1 MTEAQAFLHAGFT
14 DFVHVDPKRRAGKKR
29 LTWTRVLQQE
39 IVTVRLVADAT
50 GWRGGWIT

>member
-1 MTEAQAFLHAGFT
+1 MTEAPAFVHAGFT

-29 LTWTRVLQQE
+29 LAGTRVLQQE
-39 IVTVRLVADAT
+39 IVPVRLVADAT